1 MHHYL
6 SLFTAA
12 SLSMAA
18 TAWVPFAEANVAIE
32 TEDGQSSVY
41 REVLDR
47 LASRHYRTQPVD
59 DALSQRYL
67 DEYIGMLDAGKN
79 YLLQSDID
87 EFEQWRLKLDDL
99 AKRGNIKPGFVMFNR
114 LRDRAMA
121 QLEANVVILEDSD
134 FTFDFE
140 GQDSI
145 VLDGD
150 ERDWLASSEAAD
162 AFWMKRMTD
171 AMIRLLL
178 NDKDTEEAKELLVK
192 RFKNQIKQFDQRDS
206 QDVFQLYINALGSLY
221 DPHTSYFSPRA
232 NENFK
237 INMSLSLTGIG
248 AELTTEDDYT
258 KVSRL
263 IPGGPADLQGVLRAE
278 DKIVGV
284 GQADDPVVDVIGWR
298 IDEVVELIRGEKD
311 TTVRLE
317 LIPSKGDSSNTKTIT
332 IVRDKVKLEDKSAQ
346 SKILDIQMDGQ
357 AFKLGVIDI
366 PAFYMDFEAYRARDP
381 EFKST
386 TRDVYNLVEELTDAK
401 VDGIVLDLRNN
412 GGGSLYEATSLT
424 DLFID
429 YGPVV
434 QIRDAQQKVYRNHR
448 ASRRAA
454 YSGPLI
460 VMINRLSA
468 SASEIFAGAL
478 QDYGRALIVG
488 TQSFGKGT
496 VQDVTALSE
505 GHLKMTIS
513 KFYRVSGDS
522 TQHRGVIPDI
532 VFPSLHDVEKIGESE
547 QDNALPWDRIH
558 RVPHQTQDQLT
569 AFIAPLTASH
579 LKRRSADPDFASL
592 VEKIELSDAWET
604 EKSLSL
610 NLEQRRLRSERWDI
624 GLFETE
630 NRRLVAKGEE
640 PFDDLAAWK
649 DSGDDEEENDEVESS
664 EENQVK
670 SSKETIAESAIKET
684 QATAQND
691 SQNTAKS
698 DASDSLADVTTDVEA
713 EATEDA
719 VEEEEEEN
727 IAESDP
733 MLFEAGKV
741 LSEQIQLQ
749 TQANSQRLALVKGNK
764 EASL

>member
-1 MHHYL
+1 MRQHL
-6 SLFTAA
+6 SLLIAA
-12 SLSMAA
+12 NVLLSILLWMPDAR
-18 TAWVPFAEANVAIE
+18 ANVAIK

-47 LASRHYRTQPVD
+47 LASRHYRTQKVD

-67 DEYIGMLDAGKN
+67 DEYIGLLDSGKN
-79 YLLQSDID
+79 YFLQSDID

-99 AKRGNIKPGFVMFNR
+99 AKRGDIKPGFIMFNR

-121 QLEANVVILEDSD
+121 QLQDNVALLEDSE
-134 FTFDFE
+134 FQFDFNGE
-140 GQDSI
+140 ASI
-145 VLDGD
+145 ILDGD
-150 ERDWLASSEAAD
+150 ERNWLASPEAAD
-162 AFWMKRMTD
+162 AFWLKRMTD
-171 AMIRLLL
+171 ALIRLLL
-178 NDKDTEEAKELLVK
+178 NEKDLEEARELVAK

-206 QDVFQLYINALGSLY
+206 QDVFQLYTNALGSLY
-221 DPHTSYFSPRA
+221 DPHTSYLSPRT

-263 IPGGPADLQGVLRAE
+263 IPGGPADLQGVLKAE

-284 GQADDPVVDVIGWR
+284 GQAEKPIVDVIGWR

-311 TTVRLE
+311 TKVRLE

-346 SKILDIQMDGQ
+346 STILEIDLNGE

-386 TRDVYNLVEELTDAK
+386 TRDVYNLVEELTEAN

-434 QIRDAQQKVYRNHR
+434 QIRDAEQKVYRNHR

-496 VQDVTALSE
+496 VQEVAELSE
-505 GHLKMTIS
+505 GQLKMTIS

-532 VFPSLHDVEKIGESE
+532 AFPSLHDIEKIGESE

-558 RVPHQTQDQLT
+558 RVPHQTQDHLT
-569 AFIAPLTASH
+569 HYVAPLTASH
-579 LKRRSADPDFASL
+579 LKRRNADPDFASL
-592 VEKIELSDAWET
+592 VERIKMSDDWEMD
-604 EKSLSL
+604 KSLSL
-610 NLEQRRLRSERWDI
+610 NLEQRRARSERWDI
-624 GLFETE
+624 GLFESE
-630 NRRLVAKGEE
+630 NKRLVAKGKE
-640 PFDDLAAWK
+640 PFADLAAWK
-649 DSGDDEEENDEVESS
+649 DNEDEESGNDNGQESLTENDQEDTLSS
-664 EENQVK
+664 
-670 SSKETIAESAIKET
+670 SSDQT
-684 QATAQND
+684 QN
-691 SQNTAKS
+691 N
-698 DASDSLADVTTDVEA
+698 ADVD
-713 EATEDA
+713 TEEDTLNT
-719 VEEEEEEN
+719 EKDEN

-749 TQANSQRLALVKGNK
+749 TQALSQRLAAVKSKK
-764 EASL
+764 ESNL

>member
-1 MHHYL
+1 MRQHL
-6 SLFTAA
+6 SLLIAA
-12 SLSMAA
+12 NVFFSTLLWMPDAR
-18 TAWVPFAEANVAIE
+18 ANVAIK

-47 LASRHYRTQPVD
+47 LASRHYRTQKVD

-67 DEYIGMLDAGKN
+67 DEYIGLLDAGKN
-79 YLLQSDID
+79 YFLQSDID

-99 AKRGNIKPGFVMFNR
+99 AKRGDIKPGFIMFNR

-121 QLEANVVILEDSD
+121 QLQNNIALLEDPE
-134 FTFDFE
+134 FQFDFSGE
-140 GQDSI
+140 ASI
-145 VLDGD
+145 ILDGD
-150 ERDWLASSEAAD
+150 ERDWLASPETAD
-162 AFWMKRMTD
+162 AFWLKRMTD
-171 AMIRLLL
+171 ALIRLLL
-178 NDKDTEEAKELLVK
+178 NEKDLEEARELVAK
-192 RFKNQIKQFDQRDS
+192 RFKNQIKQFNQRDS
-206 QDVFQLYINALGSLY
+206 QDVFQLYTNALGSLY
-221 DPHTSYFSPRA
+221 DPHTSYLSPRT

-263 IPGGPADLQGVLRAE
+263 IPGGPADLQGVLKAE

-284 GQADDPVVDVIGWR
+284 GQAEKPIVDVIGWR

-311 TTVRLE
+311 TKVRLE

-346 SKILDIQMDGQ
+346 STILEIDLNGE

-386 TRDVYNLVEELTDAK
+386 TRDVYNLVEELTEAN

-434 QIRDAQQKVYRNHR
+434 QIRDAEQKVYRNHR

-454 YSGPLI
+454 YRGPLI

-505 GHLKMTIS
+505 GQLKMTIS

-532 VFPSLHDVEKIGESE
+532 AFPSLHDIEKIGESE

-558 RVPHQTQDQLT
+558 RVPHQTQDHLMPYVAQ
-569 AFIAPLTASH
+569 LTASH
-579 LKRRSADPDFASL
+579 LKRRSADPDFAGL
-592 VEKIELSDAWET
+592 VERIKLSDDWEMD
-604 EKSLSL
+604 KSLSL
-610 NLEQRRLRSERWDI
+610 NLEQRRARSERWDI
-624 GLFETE
+624 GLFESE

-640 PFDDLAAWK
+640 PFADLAAWK
-649 DSGDDEEENDEVESS
+649 DNDEEDEESGDDNGQKSITENDQEDTLSS
-664 EENQVK
+664 SSNQ
-670 SSKETIAESAIKET
+670 I
-684 QATAQND
+684 QN
-691 SQNTAKS
+691 N
-698 DASDSLADVTTDVEA
+698 ADVD
-713 EATEDA
+713 TEEDTLNT
-719 VEEEEEEN
+719 EKDEN

-749 TQANSQRLALVKGNK
+749 TQALSQRLAAVKSNK
-764 EASL
+764 ESNL

>member
-1 MHHYL
+1 MRQHL
-6 SLFTAA
+6 SFLIAA
-12 SLSMAA
+12 NVLLSTLLWMPDAR
-18 TAWVPFAEANVAIE
+18 ANVAIK

-47 LASRHYRTQPVD
+47 LASRHYRTQKVD

-67 DEYIGMLDAGKN
+67 DEYIGLLDAGKN
-79 YLLQSDID
+79 YFLQSDID

-99 AKRGNIKPGFVMFNR
+99 AKRGDIKPGFIMFNR

-121 QLEANVVILEDSD
+121 QLQNNVALLEDPE
-134 FTFDFE
+134 FQFDFSGE
-140 GQDSI
+140 ASI
-145 VLDGD
+145 ILDGD
-150 ERDWLASSEAAD
+150 ERDWLASPEAAD
-162 AFWMKRMTD
+162 AFWLKRMTD
-171 AMIRLLL
+171 ALIRLLL
-178 NDKDTEEAKELLVK
+178 NEKDLEEARELVAK

-206 QDVFQLYINALGSLY
+206 QDVFQLYTNALGSLY
-221 DPHTSYFSPRA
+221 DPYTSYLSPRT

-258 KVSRL
+258 KVSRI
-263 IPGGPADLQGVLRAE
+263 IPGGPADLQGVLKAE

-284 GQADDPVVDVIGWR
+284 GQAEKPIVDVIGWR

-311 TTVRLE
+311 TKVRLE

-346 SKILDIQMDGQ
+346 SIILEIDLNGE

-381 EFKST
+381 KFKST
-386 TRDVYNLVEELTDAK
+386 TRDVYNLVEELTEAN

-434 QIRDAQQKVYRNHR
+434 QIRDAEQKVYRNHR

-496 VQDVTALSE
+496 VQEVAELSE
-505 GHLKMTIS
+505 GQLKMTIS

-532 VFPSLHDVEKIGESE
+532 AFPSLHDIEKIGESE

-558 RVPHQTQDQLT
+558 RVPHQTQDHLT
-569 AFIAPLTASH
+569 HYVAPLTASH

-592 VEKIELSDAWET
+592 VERIKMSDDWEMD
-604 EKSLSL
+604 KSLSL
-610 NLEQRRLRSERWDI
+610 NLEQRRARSERWDI
-624 GLFETE
+624 GLFESE
-630 NRRLVAKGEE
+630 NKRLVAKGEE
-640 PFDDLAAWK
+640 PFADLTAWK
-649 DSGDDEEENDEVESS
+649 DSDEEGEENDNEKESLT
-664 EENQVK
+664 ENDQEDTL
-670 SSKETIAESAIKET
+670 SSSSD
-684 QATAQND
+684 QAQN
-691 SQNTAKS
+691 N
-698 DASDSLADVTTDVEA
+698 ADVD
-713 EATEDA
+713 TEEDTLNT
-719 VEEEEEEN
+719 EKDEN

-749 TQANSQRLALVKGNK
+749 TQALSQRLAAAKSNK
-764 EASL
+764 ESNL

>member
-1 MHHYL
+1 MRQHL
-6 SLFTAA
+6 SLLIAA
-12 SLSMAA
+12 NVLLSTLLWMPDAR
-18 TAWVPFAEANVAIE
+18 ANVAIK

-47 LASRHYRTQPVD
+47 LASRHYRTQKVD

-67 DEYIGMLDAGKN
+67 DEYIGLLDAGKN
-79 YLLQSDID
+79 YFLQSDID

-99 AKRGNIKPGFVMFNR
+99 AKRGDIKPGFIMFNR

-121 QLEANVVILEDSD
+121 QLQNNVALLEDPEFQFDFNGEANI
-134 FTFDFE
+134 
-140 GQDSI
+140 I
-145 VLDGD
+145 LDGD
-150 ERDWLASSEAAD
+150 ERDWLASPEAAD
-162 AFWMKRMTD
+162 AFWLKRMTD
-171 AMIRLLL
+171 ALIRLLL
-178 NDKDTEEAKELLVK
+178 NEKDLEEARELVAK

-206 QDVFQLYINALGSLY
+206 QDVFQLYTNALGSLY
-221 DPHTSYFSPRA
+221 DPHTSYLSPRT

-263 IPGGPADLQGVLRAE
+263 IPGGPADLQGVLKAE

-284 GQADDPVVDVIGWR
+284 GQAEKPIVDVIGWR

-311 TTVRLE
+311 TKVRLE

-346 SKILDIQMDGQ
+346 STILEIDLNGE

-386 TRDVYNLVEELTDAK
+386 TRDVYNLVEELTKAN

-434 QIRDAQQKVYRNHR
+434 QIRDAEQKVYRNHR

-496 VQDVTALSE
+496 VQEVAELSE
-505 GHLKMTIS
+505 GQLKMTIS

-532 VFPSLHDVEKIGESE
+532 AFPSLHDIEKIGESE

-558 RVPHQTQDQLT
+558 RVPHQTQDHLT
-569 AFIAPLTASH
+569 PYVAPLTASH

-592 VEKIELSDAWET
+592 VERIKLSDDWGMD
-604 EKSLSL
+604 KSLSL
-610 NLEQRRLRSERWDI
+610 NLEQRRARSERWDI
-624 GLFETE
+624 GLFESE
-630 NRRLVAKGEE
+630 NKRLVAKGEE
-640 PFDDLAAWK
+640 PFADLTAWK
-649 DSGDDEEENDEVESS
+649 DNDEEDEENDDDNEKESIT
-664 EENQVK
+664 ENDQEDTL
-670 SSKETIAESAIKET
+670 SSSSD
-684 QATAQND
+684 QAQN
-691 SQNTAKS
+691 N
-698 DASDSLADVTTDVEA
+698 ADVD
-713 EATEDA
+713 TEEDTLNT
-719 VEEEEEEN
+719 EKDEN

-749 TQANSQRLALVKGNK
+749 TQALSQRLAAVKSNK
-764 EASL
+764 ESNL

>member
-1 MHHYL
+1 MRQHL
-6 SLFTAA
+6 SLLIAA
-12 SLSMAA
+12 NVLLSTLLWMPDAR
-18 TAWVPFAEANVAIE
+18 ANVAIK

-47 LASRHYRTQPVD
+47 LASRHYRTQKVD

-67 DEYIGMLDAGKN
+67 DEYIGLLDAGKN
-79 YLLQSDID
+79 YFLQSDID

-99 AKRGNIKPGFVMFNR
+99 AKRGDIKPGFIMFNR

-121 QLEANVVILEDSD
+121 QLQNNIALLEDSE
-134 FTFDFE
+134 FQFDFSGE
-140 GQDSI
+140 ASI
-145 VLDGD
+145 ILDGD
-150 ERDWLASSEAAD
+150 ERDWLASPEAAD
-162 AFWMKRMTD
+162 AFWLKRMTD
-171 AMIRLLL
+171 ALIRLLL
-178 NDKDTEEAKELLVK
+178 NEKDLEEARELVAK

-206 QDVFQLYINALGSLY
+206 QDVFQLYTNALGSLY
-221 DPHTSYFSPRA
+221 DPHTSYLSPRT

-263 IPGGPADLQGVLRAE
+263 IPGGPADLQGVLKAE

-284 GQADDPVVDVIGWR
+284 GQAEKPIVDVIGWR

-311 TTVRLE
+311 TKVRLE

-346 SKILDIQMDGQ
+346 STILEIDLNGE

-386 TRDVYNLVEELTDAK
+386 TRDVYNLVEELTKAN

-434 QIRDAQQKVYRNHR
+434 QIRDAEQKVYRNHR
-448 ASRRAA
+448 ASGRAA

-496 VQDVTALSE
+496 VHEVAELSE
-505 GHLKMTIS
+505 GQLKMTIS

-532 VFPSLHDVEKIGESE
+532 AFPSLHDIEKIGESE

-558 RVPHQTQDQLT
+558 RVPHQTQDHLT
-569 AFIAPLTASH
+569 PYVAPLTASH

-592 VEKIELSDAWET
+592 VERIKLSDDWEMD
-604 EKSLSL
+604 KSLSL
-610 NLEQRRLRSERWDI
+610 NLEQRRARSERWDI
-624 GLFETE
+624 GLFESE
-630 NRRLVAKGEE
+630 NKRLVAKGEE
-640 PFDDLAAWK
+640 PFADLTAWK
-649 DSGDDEEENDEVESS
+649 DNDEEDEENDDDNEKESIT
-664 EENQVK
+664 ENDQEDTL
-670 SSKETIAESAIKET
+670 SSSSD
-684 QATAQND
+684 QAQN
-691 SQNTAKS
+691 N
-698 DASDSLADVTTDVEA
+698 ADVD
-713 EATEDA
+713 TEEDTLNT
-719 VEEEEEEN
+719 EKDEN

-749 TQANSQRLALVKGNK
+749 TQALSQRLAAAKSNK
-764 EASL
+764 ESNL

>member
-1 MHHYL
+1 MRQHL
-6 SLFTAA
+6 SFLIAA
-12 SLSMAA
+12 NVLLSTLLWMPDAR
-18 TAWVPFAEANVAIE
+18 ANVAIK

-47 LASRHYRTQPVD
+47 LASRHYRTQKVD

-67 DEYIGMLDAGKN
+67 DEYIGLLDAGKN
-79 YLLQSDID
+79 YFLQSDID

-99 AKRGNIKPGFVMFNR
+99 AKRGDIKPGFIMFNR

-121 QLEANVVILEDSD
+121 QLQNNIALLEDSE
-134 FTFDFE
+134 FQFDFSGE
-140 GQDSI
+140 ASI
-145 VLDGD
+145 ILDGD
-150 ERDWLASSEAAD
+150 ERDWLASPEAAD
-162 AFWMKRMTD
+162 AFWLKRMTD
-171 AMIRLLL
+171 ALIRLLL
-178 NDKDTEEAKELLVK
+178 NEKDLEEARELVAK

-206 QDVFQLYINALGSLY
+206 QDVFQLYTNALGSLY
-221 DPHTSYFSPRA
+221 DPHTSYLSPRT

-258 KVSRL
+258 KVSRI
-263 IPGGPADLQGVLRAE
+263 IPGGPADLQGVLKAE

-284 GQADDPVVDVIGWR
+284 GQAEKPIVDVIGWR

-311 TTVRLE
+311 TKVRLE

-346 SKILDIQMDGQ
+346 STILEIDLNGE

-386 TRDVYNLVEELTDAK
+386 TRDVYNLVEELTEAN

-434 QIRDAQQKVYRNHR
+434 QIRDAEQKVYRNHR

-505 GHLKMTIS
+505 GQLKMTIS

-532 VFPSLHDVEKIGESE
+532 AFPSLHDIEKIGESE

-558 RVPHQTQDQLT
+558 RVPHQTQDHLMPYV
-569 AFIAPLTASH
+569 APLTASH

-592 VEKIELSDAWET
+592 VERIKLSDDWEMD
-604 EKSLSL
+604 KSLSL
-610 NLEQRRLRSERWDI
+610 NLEQRRARSERWDI
-624 GLFETE
+624 GLFESE

-640 PFDDLAAWK
+640 PFADLAAWK
-649 DSGDDEEENDEVESS
+649 DNDEEDEESGDDNGQESITENDQEDTLSS
-664 EENQVK
+664 
-670 SSKETIAESAIKET
+670 SSDQI
-684 QATAQND
+684 QN
-691 SQNTAKS
+691 N
-698 DASDSLADVTTDVEA
+698 ADVD
-713 EATEDA
+713 TEEDTLNT
-719 VEEEEEEN
+719 EKDKN

-749 TQANSQRLALVKGNK
+749 TQALSQRLAAVKSNK
-764 EASL
+764 ESNL

>member
-1 MHHYL
+1 MRQHL
-6 SLFTAA
+6 SLLIA
-12 SLSMAA
+12 
-18 TAWVPFAEANVAIE
+18 ANVLLSTLLWMPDARATVAIK

-47 LASRHYRTQPVD
+47 LASRHYRTQKVD

-67 DEYIGMLDAGKN
+67 DEYIGLLDAGKN
-79 YLLQSDID
+79 YFLQSDID

-99 AKRGNIKPGFVMFNR
+99 AKRGDIKPGFIMFNR

-121 QLEANVVILEDSD
+121 QLQNNVALLEDPEFQFDFNGEANI
-134 FTFDFE
+134 
-140 GQDSI
+140 I
-145 VLDGD
+145 LDGD
-150 ERDWLASSEAAD
+150 ERDWLASPEAAD
-162 AFWMKRMTD
+162 AFWLKRMTD
-171 AMIRLLL
+171 ALIRLLL
-178 NDKDTEEAKELLVK
+178 NEKDLEEARELVAK

-206 QDVFQLYINALGSLY
+206 QDVFQLYTNALGSLY
-221 DPHTSYFSPRA
+221 DPHTSYLSPRT

-263 IPGGPADLQGVLRAE
+263 IPGGPADLQGVLKAE

-284 GQADDPVVDVIGWR
+284 GQAEKPIVDVIGWR

-311 TTVRLE
+311 TKVRLE

-346 SKILDIQMDGQ
+346 STILEIDLNGE

-386 TRDVYNLVEELTDAK
+386 TRDVYNLVEELTEAN

-434 QIRDAQQKVYRNHR
+434 QIRDAEQKVYRNHR

-496 VQDVTALSE
+496 VQEVAELSE
-505 GHLKMTIS
+505 GQLKMTIS

-532 VFPSLHDVEKIGESE
+532 AFPSLHDIEKIGESE

-558 RVPHQTQDQLT
+558 RVPHQTQDHLT
-569 AFIAPLTASH
+569 PYVAPLTASH

-592 VEKIELSDAWET
+592 VERIKLSDDWGMD
-604 EKSLSL
+604 KSLSL
-610 NLEQRRLRSERWDI
+610 NLEQRRARSERWDI
-624 GLFETE
+624 GLFESE
-630 NRRLVAKGEE
+630 NKRLIAKGEE
-640 PFDDLAAWK
+640 PFADLTAWK
-649 DSGDDEEENDEVESS
+649 DTDEEDEENDEENEKESIT
-664 EENQVK
+664 ENDQEDTL
-670 SSKETIAESAIKET
+670 SSSSD
-684 QATAQND
+684 QAQN
-691 SQNTAKS
+691 N
-698 DASDSLADVTTDVEA
+698 ADVD
-713 EATEDA
+713 TEEDTLNT
-719 VEEEEEEN
+719 EKDEN

-749 TQANSQRLALVKGNK
+749 TQALSQRLAAVKSNK
-764 EASL
+764 ESNL

>member
-1 MHHYL
+1 
-6 SLFTAA
+6 
-12 SLSMAA
+12 
-18 TAWVPFAEANVAIE
+18 VAIK

-47 LASRHYRTQPVD
+47 LASRHYRTQKVD

-67 DEYIGMLDAGKN
+67 DEYIGLLDAGKN
-79 YLLQSDID
+79 YFLQSDID

-99 AKRGNIKPGFVMFNR
+99 AKRGDIKPGFIMFNR

-121 QLEANVVILEDSD
+121 QLQNNVALLEDPEFQFDFNGEANI
-134 FTFDFE
+134 
-140 GQDSI
+140 I
-145 VLDGD
+145 LDGD
-150 ERDWLASSEAAD
+150 ERDWLASPEAAD
-162 AFWMKRMTD
+162 AFWLKRMTD
-171 AMIRLLL
+171 ALIRLLL
-178 NDKDTEEAKELLVK
+178 NEKDLEEARELVAK
-192 RFKNQIKQFDQRDS
+192 RFKNQIKQFGQRDS
-206 QDVFQLYINALGSLY
+206 QDVFQLYTNALGSLY
-221 DPHTSYFSPRA
+221 DPHTSYLSPRT

-263 IPGGPADLQGVLRAE
+263 IPGGPADLQGVLKAE

-284 GQADDPVVDVIGWR
+284 GQAEKPIVDVIGWR

-311 TTVRLE
+311 TKVRLE

-346 SKILDIQMDGQ
+346 STILEIDLNDE

-386 TRDVYNLVEELTDAK
+386 TRDVYNLVEELTEAN

-434 QIRDAQQKVYRNHR
+434 QIRDAEQKVYRNHR

-496 VQDVTALSE
+496 VQEVAELSE
-505 GHLKMTIS
+505 GQLKMTIS

-532 VFPSLHDVEKIGESE
+532 AFPSLHDIEKIGESE

-558 RVPHQTQDQLT
+558 RVPHQTQDHLT
-569 AFIAPLTASH
+569 PYVAPLTASH

-592 VEKIELSDAWET
+592 VERIKLSDDWGMD
-604 EKSLSL
+604 KSLSL
-610 NLEQRRLRSERWDI
+610 NLEQRRARSERWDI
-624 GLFETE
+624 GLFESE
-630 NRRLVAKGEE
+630 NKRLIAKGEE
-640 PFDDLAAWK
+640 PFADLTAWK
-649 DSGDDEEENDEVESS
+649 DTDEEDEENDEENEKESIT
-664 EENQVK
+664 ENDQEDTL
-670 SSKETIAESAIKET
+670 SSSSD
-684 QATAQND
+684 QAQN
-691 SQNTAKS
+691 N
-698 DASDSLADVTTDVEA
+698 ADVD
-713 EATEDA
+713 TEEDTLNT
-719 VEEEEEEN
+719 EKDEN

-749 TQANSQRLALVKGNK
+749 TQALSQRLAAVKSNK
-764 EASL
+764 ESNL

>member
-1 MHHYL
+1 MRQHL
-6 SLFTAA
+6 SLLIAA
-12 SLSMAA
+12 NVLLSTLLWIPDAR
-18 TAWVPFAEANVAIE
+18 ANVAIK

-47 LASRHYRTQPVD
+47 LASRHYRTQKVD

-67 DEYIGMLDAGKN
+67 DEYIGLLDAGKN
-79 YLLQSDID
+79 YFLQSDID

-99 AKRGNIKPGFVMFNR
+99 AKRGDIKPGFIMFNR

-121 QLEANVVILEDSD
+121 QLQNNIALLEDSE
-134 FTFDFE
+134 FQFDFSGE
-140 GQDSI
+140 ASI
-145 VLDGD
+145 ILDGD
-150 ERDWLASSEAAD
+150 ERDWLASPEAAD
-162 AFWMKRMTD
+162 AFWLKRMTD
-171 AMIRLLL
+171 ALIRLLL
-178 NDKDTEEAKELLVK
+178 NEKDLEEARELVAK

-206 QDVFQLYINALGSLY
+206 QDVFQLYTNALGSLY
-221 DPHTSYFSPRA
+221 DPHTSYLSPRT

-258 KVSRL
+258 RVSRL
-263 IPGGPADLQGVLRAE
+263 IPGGPADLQGVLKAE

-284 GQADDPVVDVIGWR
+284 GQAEKPIVDVIGWR

-311 TTVRLE
+311 TKVRLE

-332 IVRDKVKLEDKSAQ
+332 IIRDKVKLEDKSAQ
-346 SKILDIQMDGQ
+346 STILKIDLNGE

-386 TRDVYNLVEELTDAK
+386 TRDVYNLVEELTEAN

-434 QIRDAQQKVYRNHR
+434 QIRDAEQKVYRNHR

-505 GHLKMTIS
+505 GQLKMTIS

-532 VFPSLHDVEKIGESE
+532 AFPSLHDIEKIGESE

-558 RVPHQTQDQLT
+558 RVPHQTQDHL
-569 AFIAPLTASH
+569 IPYVAPLTASH

-592 VEKIELSDAWET
+592 VEKIKLSDDWEMD
-604 EKSLSL
+604 KSLSL
-610 NLEQRRLRSERWDI
+610 NLEQRRARSERWDI
-624 GLFETE
+624 GLYESE

-640 PFDDLAAWK
+640 PFADLAAWK
-649 DSGDDEEENDEVESS
+649 DNDEEDEESGDDNGQESITENDQEDTLSS
-664 EENQVK
+664 
-670 SSKETIAESAIKET
+670 SSDQI
-684 QATAQND
+684 QN
-691 SQNTAKS
+691 N
-698 DASDSLADVTTDVEA
+698 ADVD
-713 EATEDA
+713 TEEDTLNT
-719 VEEEEEEN
+719 EKDEN

-749 TQANSQRLALVKGNK
+749 TQALSQRLAAVKSNK
-764 EASL
+764 ESNL

>member
-1 MHHYL
+1 
-6 SLFTAA
+6 
-12 SLSMAA
+12 MA
-18 TAWVPFAEANVAIE
+18 
-32 TEDGQSSVY
+32 
-41 REVLDR
+41 
-47 LASRHYRTQPVD
+47 
-59 DALSQRYL
+59 
-67 DEYIGMLDAGKN
+67 
-79 YLLQSDID
+79 
-87 EFEQWRLKLDDL
+87 
-99 AKRGNIKPGFVMFNR
+99 
-114 LRDRAMA
+114 
-121 QLEANVVILEDSD
+121 
-134 FTFDFE
+134 
-140 GQDSI
+140 
-145 VLDGD
+145 
-150 ERDWLASSEAAD
+150 
-162 AFWMKRMTD
+162 
-171 AMIRLLL
+171 
-178 NDKDTEEAKELLVK
+178 K

-206 QDVFQLYINALGSLY
+206 QDVFQLYTNALGSLY
-221 DPHTSYFSPRA
+221 DPHTSYLSPRT

-263 IPGGPADLQGVLRAE
+263 IPGGPADLQGVLKAE

-284 GQADDPVVDVIGWR
+284 GQAEKPIVDVIGWR

-311 TTVRLE
+311 TKVRLE

-346 SKILDIQMDGQ
+346 STILEIDLNGE

-386 TRDVYNLVEELTDAK
+386 TRDVYNLVEELTEAN

-434 QIRDAQQKVYRNHR
+434 QIRDAEQKVYRNHR

-505 GHLKMTIS
+505 GQLKMTIS

-532 VFPSLHDVEKIGESE
+532 AFPSLHDIEKIGESE

-558 RVPHQTQDQLT
+558 RVPHQTQDHLMPYV
-569 AFIAPLTASH
+569 APLTASH

-592 VEKIELSDAWET
+592 VERIKLSDDWEMD
-604 EKSLSL
+604 KSLSL
-610 NLEQRRLRSERWDI
+610 NLEQRRARSERWDI
-624 GLFETE
+624 GLFESE

-640 PFDDLAAWK
+640 PFADLAAWK
-649 DSGDDEEENDEVESS
+649 DNDEEDEESGDDNGQESITENDQEDTLSS
-664 EENQVK
+664 SSNQ
-670 SSKETIAESAIKET
+670 I
-684 QATAQND
+684 QN
-691 SQNTAKS
+691 N
-698 DASDSLADVTTDVEA
+698 ADVD
-713 EATEDA
+713 TEEDTLNT
-719 VEEEEEEN
+719 EKDEN

-749 TQANSQRLALVKGNK
+749 TQALSQRLAAVKSNK
-764 EASL
+764 ESNL